1 MMNGAKA
8 YAKVGLES
16 GIGSASPHGLIMMLY
31 DGAIDTIRK
40 AKLHMEARDIEMKVL
55 AVDKALKI
63 IGEGLNG
70 SLDMEA
76 GGDISQRLSAL
87 YSFIS
92 KQLIQANAKN
102 DAAGMDTCIEL
113 LEDLRS
119 AWQEIGQNTQNNNK
133 NNI

>member
-8 YAKVGLES
+8 YAKVGLET
-16 GIGSASPHGLIMMLY
+16 GITSASPHGLIIMLY
-31 DGAIDTIRK
+31 DGAIDSIRK
-40 AKLHMEARDIEMKVL
+40 AKIHMENKDIEMKVL

-63 IGEGLNG
+63 IGDGLNG
-70 SLDMEA
+70 SVDLEA
-76 GGDISQRLSAL
+76 GGEIAERLSAL

-113 LEDLRS
+113 LDDLRS
-119 AWQEIGQNTQNNNK
+119 AWLEIGHTAAK
-133 NNI
+133 S